1 MEKITKNISY
11 ILQFVD
17 SARSLASS
25 LSNLLNNL
33 SEGINKSVKLAEL
46 NINTTTVF
54 LNTQILKMI

>member
-33 SEGINKSVKLAEL
+33 SGINKSVKLA
-46 NINTTTVF
+46 
-54 LNTQILKMI
+54 